1 MNGWLWLVI
10 FCKDTKNKEKLV
22 NILQKFKLTSE
33 KLSMTNNFNL
43 LEINLNKQR

>member
-1 MNGWLWLVI
+1 MNGWLYSVKI
-10 FCKDTKNKEKLV
+10 QKKKKEKLV